1 MDEDFNN
8 IEEEKREFR
17 VPESNGNNRNNLI
30 YLFIITF
37 VFGIIFVSIFLKG
50 LTPSMDLDIGENPV
64 ASMDQRGD
72 EDYNVRAQID
82 QRLKMIQN
90 DDDMPGVSGYE
101 TPEDIVKRL
110 RGDDESGKK
119 TDEETEKTKK
129 AEDEDSPFTMEPIRV
144 QPKDVNVS
152 VNTSQPPAQNQT
164 TITKIY
170 IGQFSDI
177 NKAVEMQA
185 NIMNAGMNINPV
197 IKEVNGY
204 YTIQAGAYSN
214 YESAKN
220 VAAELNN
227 AGFSAKLV
235 REIK

>member
-1 MDEDFNN
+1 MEEDFNN
-8 IEEEKREFR
+8 IEEENNAFK
-17 VPESNGNNRNNLI
+17 VPESNGNSRNNLI
-30 YLFIITF
+30 YLFIGTF

-50 LTPSMDLDIGENPV
+50 ITPNMDLDIGENPV

-110 RGDDESGKK
+110 RGDEDTSAKK
-119 TDEETEKTKK
+119 DEEPSKKQEEEKN
-129 AEDEDSPFTMEPIRV
+129 DSFTMEPIKV
-144 QPKDVNVS
+144 QVKDVPLN
-152 VNTSQPPAQNQT
+152 QNQTAPSQT

-177 NKAVEMQA
+177 NKAVDMQT
-185 NIMNAGMNINPV
+185 NIMNAGLNINPM

-214 YESAKN
+214 YDSAKN

>member
-90 DDDMPGVSGYE
+90 DYDMPGVSGYE

-110 RGDDESGKK
+110 RGDEEPSSQKEDEPSKKQDEK
-119 TDEETEKTKK
+119 TD
-129 AEDEDSPFTMEPIRV
+129 SFTMEPIRV
-144 QPKDVNVS
+144 QMKDVQSNQ
-152 VNTSQPPAQNQT
+152 NPTAQNPVAQQT
-164 TITKIY
+164 VITKIY
-170 IGQFSDI
+170 IGQFSDM
-177 NKAVEMQA
+177 NKAVEMQT
-185 NIMNAGMNINPV
+185 NIMNAGLIINPM

-214 YESAKN
+214 YDSAKN
-220 VAAELNN
+220 VATELNN
-227 AGFSAKLV
+227 AGFSAKVV

>member
-1 MDEDFNN
+1 MQDFDNN
-8 IEEEKREFR
+8 EQEKQEFK
-17 VPESNGNNRNNLI
+17 VPDNNKDNKRSLI
-30 YLFIITF
+30 YLFIGTF
-37 VFGIIFVSIFLKG
+37 AFGIIFISIFLKG
-50 LTPSMDLDIGENPV
+50 ITPSMDLDIGENPV